1 MHILLVPDNKNC
13 SRHRCV
19 RPRQVAM
26 LGLLLLVALPV
37 GLGALGYYASA
48 AIGRGDAPQ
57 LDSAYV
63 AQLETE
69 LREQKQRIDTAK
81 AEYDTHLNALAVQ
94 LGKIQGQVLRI
105 NALGQRL
112 TSMAGLDEGEFNFSE
127 DPAVGGPEQPAPLA
141 PAQMPEFLQS
151 LDSLSSEVDQRITEI
166 EMLETLMMDR
176 QLQAAMKPVGWP
188 VEGGYVSS
196 NFGYRQDPFT
206 GRKAYHEG
214 VDIANRSGAAV
225 KAIASGVVTYAG
237 TKSGYGRLVEINH
250 GSGYVTRYAHTRKI
264 LVAVGEKVEKGQEI
278 ALVGSSGRSTGPHL
292 HFEILRNGK
301 AINPKKYLRA
311 AR

>member
-1 MHILLVPDNKNC
+1 MHILLVPDNRIC
-13 SRHRCV
+13 SRHRCLH
-19 RPRQVAM
+19 PRQVAI
-26 LGLLLLVALPV
+26 LGLLALVVLPL
-37 GLGALGYYASA
+37 GLGALGYYVSA
-48 AIGRGDAPQ
+48 ALGRGDAPQ
-57 LDSAYV
+57 LDPAYV
-63 AQLETE
+63 ARLETD
-69 LREQKQRIDTAK
+69 LHEQKQRIETAK

-94 LGKIQGQVLRI
+94 LGKIQAQVLRI

-112 TSMAGLDEGEFNFSE
+112 TTMAGLDEGEFNFSE
-127 DPAVGGPEQPAPLA
+127 EPAVGGPEQPAPLA
-141 PAQMPEFLQS
+141 PVQVPDFLQS
-151 LDSLSSEVDQRITEI
+151 LDTLSYEVDQRITEI

-196 NFGYRQDPFT
+196 SFGYRQDPFT
-206 GRKAYHEG
+206 GRKAFHDG
-214 VDIANRSGAAV
+214 VDIANRAGAAV
-225 KAIASGVVTYAG
+225 KAIASGVVTHAG
-237 TKSGYGRLVEINH
+237 MKSGYGRLVEINH

-264 LVAVGEKVEKGQEI
+264 LVNVGEKVEKGQEI

-301 AINPKKYLRA
+301 AVNPRTYLRA